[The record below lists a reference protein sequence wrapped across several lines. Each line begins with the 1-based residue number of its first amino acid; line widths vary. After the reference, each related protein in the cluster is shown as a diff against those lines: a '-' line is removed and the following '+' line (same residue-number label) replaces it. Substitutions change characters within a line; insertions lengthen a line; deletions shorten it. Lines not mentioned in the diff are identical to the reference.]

1 MKNLLYGAFWPW
13 LIAGGN
19 NGVPSMCGYNNST
32 VYIDSSF
39 LLNVVL
45 PLTLGSTLRGGTYPE
60 IFLFSDTIGIVTIQL
75 IRGNFFNLQQ
85 DLAYITKD

>member
-1 MKNLLYGAFWPW
+1 
-13 LIAGGN
+13 
-19 NGVPSMCGYNNST
+19 MCGYNNST

-60 IFLFSDTIGIVTIQL
+60 IFLFSDTIGIYTIQL
-75 IRGNFFNLQQ
+75 RIP
-85 DLAYITKD
+85 AVKEKVTCVVH